1 MSKMYIMKGLPAS
14 GKSTKAKEI
23 CERDGNTVRINK
35 DLLRTMLHFD
45 KFNHIKESH
54 TRDAARKLADW
65 YLANGV
71 NVIIDDT
78 NLNEGTVQSWKD
90 LAKIHNAHIEYV
102 DLTDVPVSECLY
114 RDQFR
119 EKKVGNHVIQKMAMQ
134 QLGWLKGKNVVICD
148 LDGTICDITHRLHYG
163 KGETKNWDL
172 FFAGIKDD
180 TPRREVLD
188 MVSRTCV
195 ENDAHLIFV
204 SARPETYRKE
214 SQYWIVHNTFP
225 LDYVYL
231 TEHNGWLLIMRDAHD
246 KRPDTEVKSDI
257 YEKYLK
263 HLNIVK
269 VFDDRPSVI
278 RMWREKGLEV
288 EDVGQ
293 GIEF

>member
-14 GKSTKAKEI
+14 GKSTLAKEI

-65 YLANGV
+65 YLSNGI

-78 NLNEGTVQSWKD
+78 NLNESTVQSWRD
-90 LAKIHNAHIEYV
+90 LAKIHNAHIEYC
-102 DLTDVPVSECLY
+102 DLTDVPLHYCIE
-114 RDQFR
+114 RDRVR
-119 EKKVGNHVIQKMAMQ
+119 EKRVGDQVIQKMALQ
-134 QLGWLKGKNVVICD
+134 HLGWLKGENIVICD
-148 LDGTICDITHRLHYG
+148 LDGTLCDITHRLHYG
-163 KGETKNWDL
+163 KGETKNWTK
-172 FFAGIKDD
+172 FFDGIPGDSL
-180 TPRREVLD
+180 RHEVLNA
-188 MVSRTCV
+188 VVNTCR
-195 ENDAHLIFV
+195 EKDAGLILV
-204 SARPETYRKE
+204 SARPETYRE
-214 SQYWIVHNTFP
+214 TTEQWLDNNFSGLTF
-225 LDYVYL
+225 
-231 TEHNGWLLIMRDAHD
+231 GRGRIGLIMREAHD

-257 YEKYLK
+257 FEKYLK